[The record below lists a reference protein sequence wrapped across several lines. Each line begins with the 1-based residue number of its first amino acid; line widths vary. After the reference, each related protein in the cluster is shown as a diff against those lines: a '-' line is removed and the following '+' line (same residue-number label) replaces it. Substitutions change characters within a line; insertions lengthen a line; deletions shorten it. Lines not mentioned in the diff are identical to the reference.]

1 MSITP
6 VSPVVPV
13 TAPLAIDSEAESSN
27 SSAQR
32 TLPDEAAPADG
43 AFSATV
49 PQAATSTG
57 YGSLL
62 LPSTGTSLLKLMAE
76 EAVPDSHV
84 AALTP
89 RQWLARYMALSI
101 ASPQAPPQIGD
112 ANYYSQLDL
121 DLIKATTGYN
131 FVVLDGATAV
141 VDDEGHPAPEAV
153 GRQVQALAAKVSGD
167 RAAGVFS
174 GEVTPEYLR
183 GVFAEFAD
191 AEQAFPE
198 GWLDRAVGYWHDHHA
213 SGTIHANLL
222 A

>member
-1 MSITP
+1 LSITP
-6 VSPVVPV
+6 VPPVVPV
-13 TAPLAIDSEAESSN
+13 TAPLAIDSEAGSSH
-27 SSAQR
+27 SSAR
-32 TLPDEAAPADG
+32 EALPDDAAPADG
-43 AFSATV
+43 TFPAAV
-49 PQAATSTG
+49 PEAKSTG

-76 EAVPDSHV
+76 EAVPDSHA

-112 ANYYSQLDL
+112 ANYYSLADL
-121 DLIKATTGYN
+121 DLIKGTTGYN

-141 VDDEGHPAPEAV
+141 VDDEGHPAPGAI
-153 GRQVQALAAKVSGD
+153 GQQVQALAAKVSGD
-167 RAAGVFS
+167 RAAGLFS
-174 GEVTPEYLR
+174 GEVSPEYLH

-191 AEQAFPE
+191 AEQPFPE
-198 GWLDRAVGYWHDHHA
+198 GWLDNALGYWHDHHA
-213 SGTIHANLL
+213 SGAIHANLL